1 MNRLKNT
8 NSYSTDKN
16 YEIRKKKLFYLRNP
30 SNEA

>member
-16 YEIRKKKLFYLRNP
+16 YEIRKKKIVLSEKPFK
-30 SNEA
+30 